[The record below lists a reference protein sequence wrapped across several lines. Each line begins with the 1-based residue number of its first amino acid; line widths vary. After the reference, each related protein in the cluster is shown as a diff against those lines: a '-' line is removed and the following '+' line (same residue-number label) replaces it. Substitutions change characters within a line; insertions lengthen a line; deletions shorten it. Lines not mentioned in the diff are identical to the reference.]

1 MTPSFSRFL
10 ALALAVG
17 PVFSLNSVHADEFRT
32 FTNSAGKTLKA
43 KMVSKTGDQA
53 TIALENG
60 REFTVPVT
68 SLSPEDQAYI
78 ADWDP
83 AQADATHLTEDKGVS
98 AEKFNEVI
106 GHPLFADISLWDSK
120 PEKVAERLQWPR
132 ESQTS
137 YAESFRL
144 YPPSEFKFLG
154 ARPYSAA
161 LYGEEGKVSGISLV
175 FANKGDSF
183 GARGSGEEHFIKGK
197 PVPGGIEGFRMI
209 MENDAELISTALTE
223 MLGEGE
229 SQRFGDGETRT
240 KAMRWDWSGHAF
252 LLSHVEDEYVGLTIQ
267 TTEFAD
273 KRGRISRV
281 PESIIR
287 ERAKNGIETRPNG
300 DVVLSNLPM
309 VDQGPKGYCAP
320 ATVERC
326 MRYLGIPADMY
337 LLAMVGE
344 TQLGGGTSTSLLLE
358 NIGQDLKRKGRKFDR
373 WRDELSMRT
382 IKRYIDD
389 GIPVMWGMF
398 STEEFNNIATART
411 EERKEI
417 LANEGDFSA
426 YAAKVQTES
435 ENNTLPPDNN
445 RSHIV
450 IIIGYNEETNEIAFS
465 DSWGER
471 FQERWIT
478 LPEAYQISQD
488 SFYVIDL

>member
-1 MTPSFSRFL
+1 MTTLRLSSSLL
-10 ALALAVG
+10 ALCCSLSLLASRLV
-17 PVFSLNSVHADEFRT
+17 AEEFRT
-32 FTNSAGKTLKA
+32 FTNSAGKTLQA
-43 KMVSKTGDQA
+43 KLVKKTDSDA
-53 TIALENG
+53 TIRLENG
-60 REFTVPVT
+60 QEFTIPVNT
-68 SLSPEDQAYI
+68 LSPDDQAYI
-78 ADWDP
+78 RDWNP
-83 AQADATHLTEDKGVS
+83 AMADATALGEDKGVT
-98 AEKFNEVI
+98 AEKFNEII
-106 GHPLFADISLWDSK
+106 GHPLFAEISLWDSD
-120 PEKVAERLQWPR
+120 PAKVAERLQWPR
-132 ESQTS
+132 ESETS
-137 YAESFRL
+137 YAESYRL
-144 YPPSEFKFLG
+144 YPPSEFLFLG

-161 LYGEEGKVSGISLV
+161 LYGEDEKVTGISLV

-183 GARGSGEEHFIKGK
+183 GARGAGEEHFIKGK

-209 MENDAELISTALTE
+209 MENDAEIITTALTE
-223 MLGEGE
+223 LLGEGD

-240 KAMRWDWSGHAF
+240 RAMRWDWNGHAF

-273 KRGRISRV
+273 KRGRTSRI

-287 ERAKNGIETRPNG
+287 ERARNGIERRPNG

-344 TQLGGGTSTSLLLE
+344 TQLGGGTSTSLLLQ
-358 NIGQDLKRKGRKFDR
+358 NIGQDIKRKGRKFDS

-382 IKRYIDD
+382 LRRYIDD

-398 STEEFNNIATART
+398 STEEFNDIANERT
-411 EERKEI
+411 KERKEI
-417 LANEGDFSA
+417 LANEGDFA
-426 YAAKVQTES
+426 AFAAKVRQES
-435 ENNTLPPDNN
+435 ESNTLPPDQT

-471 FQERWIT
+471 FTERWIT
-478 LPEAYQISQD
+478 IPEAHQISQD
-488 SFYVIDL
+488 YFYVIDL